1 MSILHKNLATL
12 SVRHAEL
19 TQQLTQLRP
28 SSRVRFSASRAGPLY
43 AVIEDDRETALHSR
57 FDPRREASRLV
68 AGSHSSG
75 FCLVLGLGLGYHVRE
90 LLCQPRLQRA
100 LIVEYDSALLR
111 AILEQQDLSD
121 VWQDSRVQLYV
132 DQPPREVAAA
142 IAQHYVPVI
151 HGNLSTL
158 LLRGRV
164 DCDRTLFSDAGTAAS
179 EAAEAAGADLSVQRV
194 FGRQWM
200 RNIIT
205 NSVACPVQP
214 GLPRCRSAIVSAA
227 GPSLDN
233 KIDAIARR
241 DADQLLIATD
251 TSLPRLLGAGIR
263 PDLVLAIDCQLASY
277 LHVLPAGKQRLTLVA
292 DAGVHPALRRR
303 FSAVHLIGGGHPLIA
318 YLRAGGVPITRL
330 DTSDGS
336 VTHAAVRLAVRLGA
350 EQVEVH
356 GADFCY
362 PRATAYAR
370 GSYIHSHVIGRAG
383 RTTPYASGLYRFV
396 LERPELELDQVD
408 GRWAY
413 ITKVMRHYRHRFANL
428 QPALGARIVRTIGEP
443 AIDSGSA
450 QSGVQGYRYTEH
462 DTNTPPRA
470 VSDAAAGNAQ
480 SVLAAYRE
488 ALTEISAAHDPLWS
502 YFDRMTADERLL
514 WQTLFPLAAF
524 YSAQSRPVGTAALL
538 EHTRVGALE
547 LLERLI

>member
-19 TQQLTQLRP
+19 SQQLAQLLP

-43 AVIEDDRETALHSR
+43 AVIGDDRETALHSR

-68 AGSHSSG
+68 AGSRSSG

-90 LLCQPRLQRA
+90 LLCQPQLQRA
-100 LIVEYDSALLR
+100 LIVEYDGALLR

-121 VWQDSRVQLYV
+121 VWQDSRVQLCV
-132 DQPPREVAAA
+132 DQPPRAVAAA

-158 LLRGRV
+158 LLRGRF
-164 DCDRTLFSDAGTAAS
+164 DCDRSLFSDAGTAAS

-200 RNIIT
+200 RNIIS
-205 NSVACPVQP
+205 NSVACPVQT

-241 DADQLLIATD
+241 NADQLLIATD

-277 LHVLPAGKQRLTLVA
+277 LHVLATGKQQLTLVA

-303 FSAVHLIGGGHPLIA
+303 FSAVHLIGGGHPLLA
-318 YLRAGGVPITRL
+318 YLRAGGVPITWL

-336 VTHAAVRLAVRLGA
+336 VTHAAVRLAVQLGA
-350 EQVEVH
+350 EQVEVY

-383 RTTPYASGLYRFV
+383 RTMPYASGLYRFV
-396 LERPELELDQVD
+396 LERPELELDQID

-428 QPALGARIVRTIGEP
+428 QPELGARIVRTIGEP
-443 AIDSGSA
+443 PIDSGSA
-450 QSGVQGYRYTEH
+450 QCGVQGHRYTEH
-462 DTNTPPRA
+462 GANATLNA
-470 VSDAAAGNAQ
+470 VSDAAAGNAR
-480 SVLAAYRE
+480 SVLGSYRQ
-488 ALTEISAAHDPLWS
+488 ALAQIPTAHDPLWS
-502 YFDRMTADERLL
+502 YFDRITAAERQL

-524 YSAQSRPVGTAALL
+524 YSAQSRPAGTAALL
-538 EHTRVGALE
+538 EHTREGALR
-547 LLERLI
+547 LLKRLI